1 MTQIIEKA
9 FAKVNISLNLTGQKE
24 KNLHYIV
31 SLVSFCNFYDTIVI
45 EDSKE
50 FKYIIN
56 NDIKFKEPD
65 LILKTIDTVSKE
77 IGRNFPPFKITLNKK
92 IPIGAGLGGGSSDS
106 AAVIRALDK
115 FFNLNLSYN
124 QKVLIGKQIGSD
136 VPSCILSKPQIIS
149 GYGDRT
155 RELDGLNDKNILI
168 IFPNISVSTKEIF
181 ESIDINLIKK
191 KESQEIE
198 KQIEQNID
206 SYNRDRN
213 LTKLFSNDLE
223 EFTIKKYPSI
233 VNVRDCLNNN
243 DSSYVSMTGS
253 GSAFFGIFE
262 ESSIDKVYHKI
273 SSNYKDWKI
282 IKCKLIGSNNG
293 EIN

>member
-1 MTQIIEKA
+1 MQIIEKA

-31 SLVSFCNFYDTIVI
+31 SLVSFCDFYDTIVI
-45 EDSKE
+45 EESKE

-65 LILKTIDTVSKE
+65 LILKTIETISNEVGTK
-77 IGRNFPPFKITLNKK
+77 FPPFKITLNKE
-92 IPIGAGLGGGSSDS
+92 IPIGAGLGGGSADA

-115 FFNLNLSYN
+115 FFNLNLSYD

-149 GYGDRT
+149 GYGDQI
-155 RELDGLNDKNILI
+155 RELEGLNDKNILI
-168 IFPNISVSTKEIF
+168 IFPNINVSTKEIF

-191 KESQEIE
+191 EESQVFE

-206 SYNRDRN
+206 FYNEGRN

-223 EFTIKKYPSI
+223 EFTIKKHPGI
-233 VNVRDCLNNN
+233 KAIRDCLHEN

-262 ESSIDKVYHKI
+262 ENSIDKVYHKI
-273 SSNYKDWKI
+273 TSNYKDWKI
-282 IKCKLIGSNNG
+282 VKCKLIGSNNR

>member
-31 SLVSFCNFYDTIVI
+31 SLVSFCSFYDTIVI
-45 EDSKE
+45 EESKE

-56 NDIKFKEPD
+56 KDIKFKEPD
-65 LILKTIDTVSKE
+65 LILKTIETVSKE

-136 VPSCILSKPQIIS
+136 VPSCILSKPQIIT

-155 RELDGLNDKNILI
+155 RELEGLNDKNILI

-191 KESQEIE
+191 KESQELE

-206 SYNRDRN
+206 LYNRDRN

-233 VNVRDCLNNN
+233 ADVRDCLNNN

-262 ESSIDKVYHKI
+262 ESSIDKGYHKI
-273 SSNYKDWKI
+273 TSTYKDWKI

>member
-1 MTQIIEKA
+1 MQIIEKA

-273 SSNYKDWKI
+273 TSTYKDWKI

>member
-1 MTQIIEKA
+1 MQIIEKA

-45 EDSKE
+45 EESKE

-155 RELDGLNDKNILI
+155 RELEGLNDKNILI

-191 KESQEIE
+191 KESQELE

-206 SYNRDRN
+206 LYNRDRN

-273 SSNYKDWKI
+273 TSNYKDWKI
-282 IKCKLIGSNNG
+282 VKCKLIGSNNG

>member
-1 MTQIIEKA
+1 MQIIEKA

-45 EDSKE
+45 EESKE

-155 RELDGLNDKNILI
+155 RELEGLNDKNILI

-273 SSNYKDWKI
+273 TSNYKDWKI
-282 IKCKLIGSNNG
+282 VKCKLIGSNNG

>member
-1 MTQIIEKA
+1 MQIIEKA

-31 SLVSFCNFYDTIVI
+31 SLVSFCDFYDTIVI
-45 EDSKE
+45 EESKE

-191 KESQEIE
+191 KESQELE

>member
-1 MTQIIEKA
+1 MQIIEKA

-31 SLVSFCNFYDTIVI
+31 SLVSFCDFYDTIVI
-45 EDSKE
+45 EESKE

-65 LILKTIDTVSKE
+65 LILKTIETVSKE
-77 IGRNFPPFKITLNKK
+77 LERNFPPFKITLNKE
-92 IPIGAGLGGGSSDS
+92 IPIGAGLGGGSADA

-115 FFNLNLSYN
+115 FFNLNLSYD

-149 GYGDRT
+149 GYGDQI
-155 RELDGLNDKNILI
+155 RELEGLNDKNILI
-168 IFPNISVSTKEIF
+168 IFPNINVSTKEIF

-191 KESQEIE
+191 EESQVFE

-206 SYNRDRN
+206 FYNEGRN

-223 EFTIKKYPSI
+223 EFTIKKHPGI
-233 VNVRDCLNNN
+233 KAIRDCLHEN

-262 ESSIDKVYHKI
+262 ENSIDKVYHKI
-273 SSNYKDWKI
+273 ISNYKDWKI
-282 IKCKLIGSNNG
+282 VKCKLIGSNNR

>member
-1 MTQIIEKA
+1 MQIVEKA

-31 SLVSFCNFYDTIVI
+31 SLVSFCDFYDTIVI
-45 EDSKE
+45 EESRE

-56 NDIKFKEPD
+56 NNIKFKEPD
-65 LILKTIDTVSKE
+65 LILKTIETVSKE

-92 IPIGAGLGGGSSDS
+92 IPIGAGLGGGSADS
-106 AAVIRALDK
+106 AAMIRALDK

-149 GYGDRT
+149 GYGDQT
-155 RELDGLNDKNILI
+155 RELEGLNDKNILI

-181 ESIDINLIKK
+181 EGIDINLIKK
-191 KESQEIE
+191 KESQELE

-206 SYNRDRN
+206 LYNRDRN

-223 EFTIKKYPSI
+223 EFTIKKHPSI
-233 VNVRDCLNNN
+233 INVRDCLNNN

-273 SSNYKDWKI
+273 TSNYKDWKI
-282 IKCKLIGSNNG
+282 VKCKLIGSNNG

>member
-1 MTQIIEKA
+1 MQIIEKA

-31 SLVSFCNFYDTIVI
+31 SLVSFCDFYDTIVI
-45 EDSKE
+45 EESKE

-56 NDIKFKEPD
+56 NDVKLKEPD
-65 LILKTIDTVSKE
+65 LIIKTIETVSKE
-77 IGRNFPPFKITLNKK
+77 IERNFPPFKITLNKE
-92 IPIGAGLGGGSSDS
+92 IPIGAGLGGGSADA

-115 FFNLNLSYN
+115 FFNLNLSFD

-149 GYGDRT
+149 GYGDQI
-155 RELDGLNDKNILI
+155 RELEGLDDKNILI
-168 IFPNISVSTKEIF
+168 IFPNINVSTKEIF

-191 KESQEIE
+191 EESQVFE

-206 SYNRDRN
+206 FYNEGRN

-223 EFTIKKYPSI
+223 EFTIKKHPGI
-233 VNVRDCLNNN
+233 KAIRDCLHEN

-262 ESSIDKVYHKI
+262 ENSIDKVYHKI
-273 SSNYKDWKI
+273 TSNYKDWKI
-282 IKCKLIGSNNG
+282 VKCKLIGSNNR

>member
-1 MTQIIEKA
+1 MQIVEKA

-31 SLVSFCNFYDTIVI
+31 SLVSFCDFYDTIVI
-45 EDSKE
+45 EESKE

-65 LILKTIDTVSKE
+65 LILKTIETVSKE
-77 IGRNFPPFKITLNKK
+77 LERNFPPFKITLNKE
-92 IPIGAGLGGGSSDS
+92 IPIGAGLGGGSADA

-115 FFNLNLSYN
+115 FFDLNLSYD

-149 GYGDRT
+149 GYGDQI
-155 RELDGLNDKNILI
+155 RELEGLNDKNILI
-168 IFPNISVSTKEIF
+168 IFPNINVSTKEIF

-191 KESQEIE
+191 EESQVFE

-206 SYNRDRN
+206 FYNEGRN

-223 EFTIKKYPSI
+223 EFTIKKHPGI
-233 VNVRDCLNNN
+233 KAIRDCLHEN

-262 ESSIDKVYHKI
+262 ENSIDKVYHKI
-273 SSNYKDWKI
+273 ISNYKDWKI
-282 IKCKLIGSNNG
+282 VKCKLIGSNNR

>member
-1 MTQIIEKA
+1 MQIIEKA

-31 SLVSFCNFYDTIVI
+31 SLVSFCDFYDTIVI
-45 EDSKE
+45 EESKE

-65 LILKTIDTVSKE
+65 LILKTIETVSKE
-77 IGRNFPPFKITLNKK
+77 IERNFPPFKITLNKE
-92 IPIGAGLGGGSSDS
+92 IPIGAGLGGGSADA

-115 FFNLNLSYN
+115 FFNLNLSFD

-149 GYGDRT
+149 GYGDQI
-155 RELDGLNDKNILI
+155 RELEGLNDKNILI
-168 IFPNISVSTKEIF
+168 IFPNINVSTKEIF

-191 KESQEIE
+191 EESQVFE

-206 SYNRDRN
+206 FYNEGRN

-223 EFTIKKYPSI
+223 EFTIKKHPGI
-233 VNVRDCLNNN
+233 KAIRDCLHEN

-262 ESSIDKVYHKI
+262 ENSIDKVYHKI
-273 SSNYKDWKI
+273 ISNYKDWKI
-282 IKCKLIGSNNG
+282 VKCKLIGSNNR

>member
-1 MTQIIEKA
+1 MQIIEKA

-31 SLVSFCNFYDTIVI
+31 SLVSFCDFYDTIVI
-45 EDSKE
+45 EESKE

-65 LILKTIDTVSKE
+65 LILKTIETVSKE
-77 IGRNFPPFKITLNKK
+77 IERNFPPFKITLNKE
-92 IPIGAGLGGGSSDS
+92 IPIGAGLGGGSADA
-106 AAVIRALDK
+106 AAVMRALDK
-115 FFNLNLSYN
+115 FFNLNLSYD

-149 GYGDRT
+149 GYGDQI
-155 RELDGLNDKNILI
+155 RELEGLNDKNILI
-168 IFPNISVSTKEIF
+168 IFPNINVSTKEIF

-191 KESQEIE
+191 EESQVFE

-206 SYNRDRN
+206 FYNEGRN

-223 EFTIKKYPSI
+223 EFTIKKHPGI
-233 VNVRDCLNNN
+233 KAIRDCLHEN

-262 ESSIDKVYHKI
+262 ENSIDKVYHKI
-273 SSNYKDWKI
+273 ISNYKDWKI
-282 IKCKLIGSNNG
+282 VKCKLIGSNNR

>member
-1 MTQIIEKA
+1 MQIIEKA

-31 SLVSFCNFYDTIVI
+31 SLVSFCDFYDTIVI
-45 EDSKE
+45 EESKE

-65 LILKTIDTVSKE
+65 LILKTIETVSKE
-77 IGRNFPPFKITLNKK
+77 LERNFPPFKITLNKE
-92 IPIGAGLGGGSSDS
+92 IPIGAGLGGGSADA

-115 FFNLNLSYN
+115 FFNLNLSYD

-136 VPSCILSKPQIIS
+136 VPSSILSNPQIIS
-149 GYGDRT
+149 GYGDQI
-155 RELDGLNDKNILI
+155 RELEGLNDKNILI
-168 IFPNISVSTKEIF
+168 IFPNINVSTKEIF

-191 KESQEIE
+191 EESQVFE

-206 SYNRDRN
+206 FYNEGRN

-223 EFTIKKYPSI
+223 EFTIKKHPGI
-233 VNVRDCLNNN
+233 KAIRDCLHEN

-262 ESSIDKVYHKI
+262 ENSIDKVYHKI
-273 SSNYKDWKI
+273 TSNYKDWKI
-282 IKCKLIGSNNG
+282 VKCKLIGSNNR

>member
-1 MTQIIEKA
+1 MQIIEKA

-31 SLVSFCNFYDTIVI
+31 SLVSFCDFYDTIVI
-45 EDSKE
+45 EKSKE

-65 LILKTIDTVSKE
+65 LILKTIETVSKE
-77 IGRNFPPFKITLNKK
+77 LERNFPPFKITLNKE
-92 IPIGAGLGGGSSDS
+92 IPIGAGLGGGSADA

-149 GYGDRT
+149 GYGDQI
-155 RELDGLNDKNILI
+155 RELEGLNDKNILI
-168 IFPNISVSTKEIF
+168 IFPNINVSTKEIF

-191 KESQEIE
+191 EESQVFE

-206 SYNRDRN
+206 FYNEGRN

-223 EFTIKKYPSI
+223 EFTIKKHPGI
-233 VNVRDCLNNN
+233 KAIRDCLHEN

-262 ESSIDKVYHKI
+262 ENSIDKVYHKI
-273 SSNYKDWKI
+273 ISNYKDWKI
-282 IKCKLIGSNNG
+282 VKCKLIGSNNR

>member
-1 MTQIIEKA
+1 MQIIEKA

-31 SLVSFCNFYDTIVI
+31 SLVSFCDFYDTIVI
-45 EDSKE
+45 EESKE

-56 NDIKFKEPD
+56 NNIKFKEPD
-65 LILKTIDTVSKE
+65 LILKTIETVSKE

-92 IPIGAGLGGGSSDS
+92 IPIGAGLGGGSADS
-106 AAVIRALDK
+106 AAMIRALDK

-149 GYGDRT
+149 GYGDQT
-155 RELDGLNDKNILI
+155 RELEGLNDKNILI

-181 ESIDINLIKK
+181 EGIDINLIKK
-191 KESQEIE
+191 KESQELE

-206 SYNRDRN
+206 LYNRDRN

-223 EFTIKKYPSI
+223 EFTIKKHPSI
-233 VNVRDCLNNN
+233 INVRDCLNNN

-273 SSNYKDWKI
+273 TSNYKDWKI
-282 IKCKLIGSNNG
+282 VKCKLIGSNNG

>member
-1 MTQIIEKA
+1 MQIIEKA
-9 FAKVNISLNLTGQKE
+9 FAKVNISLKLTGQKK

-31 SLVSFCNFYDTIVI
+31 SLVSFCDFYDTIVI
-45 EDSKE
+45 EESKE

-191 KESQEIE
+191 KESQELE

-273 SSNYKDWKI
+273 TSNYKDWKI

>member
-1 MTQIIEKA
+1 MQIIEKA

-45 EDSKE
+45 EESKE

-191 KESQEIE
+191 KESQELE

-206 SYNRDRN
+206 LYNRDRN

-273 SSNYKDWKI
+273 TSNYKDWKI
-282 IKCKLIGSNNG
+282 VKCKLIGSNNG

>member
-1 MTQIIEKA
+1 MQIIEKA

-45 EDSKE
+45 EESKE

-65 LILKTIDTVSKE
+65 LILKTIETVSKE

-155 RELDGLNDKNILI
+155 RELEGLNDKNILI

-191 KESQEIE
+191 KESQELE

-206 SYNRDRN
+206 FYNRDRN

-273 SSNYKDWKI
+273 TSNYKDWKI
-282 IKCKLIGSNNG
+282 VKCKLIGSNNG

>member
-1 MTQIIEKA
+1 MQIIEKA

-45 EDSKE
+45 EESKE

-155 RELDGLNDKNILI
+155 RELEGLNDKNILI

-191 KESQEIE
+191 KESQELE

-273 SSNYKDWKI
+273 TSNYKDWKI
-282 IKCKLIGSNNG
+282 VKCKLIGSNNG

>member
-1 MTQIIEKA
+1 MQIIEKA

-31 SLVSFCNFYDTIVI
+31 SLVSFCDFYDTIVI
-45 EDSKE
+45 EESKE

-65 LILKTIDTVSKE
+65 LILKTIETVSKE
-77 IGRNFPPFKITLNKK
+77 LERNFPPFKITLNKE
-92 IPIGAGLGGGSSDS
+92 IPIGAGLGGGSADA

-115 FFNLNLSYN
+115 FFNLNLSFD

-149 GYGDRT
+149 GYGDQI
-155 RELDGLNDKNILI
+155 RELEGLNDKNILI
-168 IFPNISVSTKEIF
+168 IFPNINVSTKEIF

-191 KESQEIE
+191 EESQVFE

-206 SYNRDRN
+206 FYNEGRN

-223 EFTIKKYPSI
+223 EFTIKKHPGI
-233 VNVRDCLNNN
+233 KAIRDCLHEN

-262 ESSIDKVYHKI
+262 ENSIDKVYHKI
-273 SSNYKDWKI
+273 ISNYKDWKI
-282 IKCKLIGSNNG
+282 VKCKLIGSNNR

>member
-1 MTQIIEKA
+1 MQIIEKA

-31 SLVSFCNFYDTIVI
+31 SLVSFCDFYDTIVI
-45 EDSKE
+45 EESRE

-56 NDIKFKEPD
+56 NNIKFKEPD
-65 LILKTIDTVSKE
+65 LILKTIETVSKE

-92 IPIGAGLGGGSSDS
+92 IPIGAGLGGGSADS
-106 AAVIRALDK
+106 AAMIRALDK

-149 GYGDRT
+149 GYGDQT
-155 RELDGLNDKNILI
+155 RELEGLNDKNILI

-181 ESIDINLIKK
+181 EGIDINLIKK
-191 KESQEIE
+191 KESQELE

-206 SYNRDRN
+206 LYNRDRN

-223 EFTIKKYPSI
+223 EFTIKKHPSI
-233 VNVRDCLNNN
+233 INVRDCLNNN

-273 SSNYKDWKI
+273 TSNYKDWKI
-282 IKCKLIGSNNG
+282 VKCKLIGSNNG